1 MKILF
6 LSRWWP
12 FPPDNG
18 SRMRIFQL
26 LRHLNQLGH
35 TVDLVSFH
43 QADQETNLEI
53 ARYCRDSFA
62 FLYDSFQPA
71 GFESLLGYLSPKP
84 RSLVGTHSSYL
95 FQKVEELSNRER
107 YDMAIL
113 SQVDMLP
120 YKEAIK
126 NIPCFLEEIEI
137 GVYVDRF
144 ENQSGLK
151 AARGRLTFS
160 KLAAYLRNEGKD
172 LVGMSVVSDQE
183 RDLVMRWVKPSCP
196 IEVIQNG
203 VDTEENLPLAGK
215 FEIEPLSMVFAGS
228 LTYSANLEAMAFFTH
243 RVMPLILD
251 KFPGAKLYIT
261 GKHQGCDL
269 NQLNLCPSVVLT
281 GYLSD
286 VRPKVASSVVSVA
299 PLFSGGGTR
308 LKILESLSLGTPVV
322 STEKG
327 AEGLAASAES
337 GVVIANEP
345 TEIAN
350 QISRL
355 FMDPAWR
362 AALSRSG
369 KMAVENQYSW
379 NQTLRPF
386 SRLVS
391 NVSR

>member
-1 MKILF
+1 MNILF

-26 LRHLNQLGH
+26 LRHLNILGH
-35 TVDLVSFH
+35 VIDLVSFH
-43 QADQETNLEI
+43 QADQGTNVETVQ
-53 ARYCRDSFA
+53 YCRDSFA
-62 FLYDSFQPA
+62 FLIDSFQPA
-71 GFESLLGYLSPKP
+71 RFESLLGYLSPKP
-84 RSLVGTHSSYL
+84 RSLVGTHSPQL
-95 FQKVEELSNRER
+95 FKKVEELSSRER

-113 SQVDMLP
+113 SQIDMLP
-120 YKEAIK
+120 YRKAIGS
-126 NIPCFLEEIEI
+126 IPCFLEEIEI

-144 ENQSGLK
+144 EKQRGLK
-151 AARGRLTFS
+151 SARGKLTFS
-160 KLAAYLRNEGKD
+160 KLASYLRKESKD
-172 LVGMSVVSDQE
+172 LVGMSVVSEQE
-183 RDLVMRWVKPSCP
+183 RDLVLRWVKPSCP

-203 VDTEENLPLAGK
+203 VDTDGNLPFVGK

-243 RVMPLILD
+243 RVLPIILD
-251 KFPGAKLYIT
+251 KFPSAKLYIT
-261 GKHQGCDL
+261 GKYQGCDL

-286 VRPKVASSVVSVA
+286 VRPRVASSVVSVA

-327 AEGLAASAES
+327 AEGLASLAES

-345 TEIAN
+345 TKIAD
-350 QISRL
+350 QIARL
-355 FMDPAWR
+355 FIDPAWR
-362 AALSRSG
+362 AALSKSG
-369 KMAVENQYSW
+369 KMSVESQYSW

-391 NVSR
+391 KINR